1 MPPDE
6 ILPDVLIITPR
17 AKGNYSFP
25 PAAFFRKSVSPPPQQ
40 KEGGTMA
47 LSSLL
52 NKKDPG
58 TTNHAFEEREVFSSR
73 HLPAQS

>member
-1 MPPDE
+1 MFLSSPLGQRE
-6 ILPDVLIITPR
+6 ITHFLR
-17 AKGNYSFP
+17 QH
-25 PAAFFRKSVSPPPQQ
+25 FFENQFPPPQQ

>member
-25 PAAFFRKSVSPPPQQ
+25 PAALFRKAVSPPPPPPPPA
-40 KEGGTMA
+40 EGGGNNGVIFTV
-47 LSSLL
+47 
-52 NKKDPG
+52 K
-58 TTNHAFEEREVFSSR
+58 
-73 HLPAQS
+73 

>member
-25 PAAFFRKSVSPPPQQ
+25 PAAFFRKSVPPPQQ